1 MKALSVLIFVIGIL
15 IGLFFSLYNLFRL
28 VFISVGQGFEGNFG
42 NVLTSPPSSS
52 GDFSVIIISALLAG
66 VFAVIIII
74 FEAAR
79 EIIKRKK
86 N

>member
-1 MKALSVLIFVIGIL
+1 M
-15 IGLFFSLYNLFRL
+15 GLFFSLYNLFRL
-28 VFISVGQGFEGNFG
+28 IFISVGQGIEGNFG
-42 NVLTSPPSSS
+42 SVLTSPPSSS
-52 GDFSVIIISALLAG
+52 CDFSAIIISALLAG

-79 EIIKRKK
+79 EIMGGGK